1 MGGGQ
6 WRGCKYWVNNN
17 TYIALQTARGC
28 WRQNLGEHMGRH
40 LGAGLG
46 ESCIWKGTKKIENK

>member
-1 MGGGQ
+1 ME
-6 WRGCKYWVNNN
+6 RFKVVNIN

-28 WRQNLGEHMGRH
+28 WRQNLGEHVGRH
-40 LGAGLG
+40 LGANMG